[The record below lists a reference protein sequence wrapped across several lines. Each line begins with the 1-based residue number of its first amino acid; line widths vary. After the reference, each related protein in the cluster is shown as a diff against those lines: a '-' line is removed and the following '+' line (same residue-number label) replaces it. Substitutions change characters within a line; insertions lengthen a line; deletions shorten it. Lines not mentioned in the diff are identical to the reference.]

1 MSVCPDGQPSRA
13 VCKTGSDT
21 GRTAHFRAVGAQR
34 AALTP
39 DVWPVA
45 PTSHGWSIWPAM
57 DRARPGEC
65 HGTSTHVTAAAVG
78 VCWHH
83 PRPEHLRLAPFHR
96 WCRTCDSATKYWN
109 LSSNRREFALGADAE
124 SLVLS
129 WNHLKSTPCLL
140 VRHKYRHTNHHT
152 AASLSFKF
160 VRASLG
166 VAHNTNATRPTART
180 TAPPCPSSTR
190 RTRGTGRAIA
200 REAIFESRVGVV
212 GSWSVVRLGRPGTPR
227 NAATGRKRSAP
238 PRNATNGDPKSSGSA
253 VLRTCL
259 VAFFHCDAA
268 AGRPCGREH
277 FSCLGR
283 S

>member
-1 MSVCPDGQPSRA
+1 

-39 DVWPVA
+39 DVRPVA
-45 PTSHGWSIWPAM
+45 PTSHGWPIWPAI

-140 VRHKYRHTNHHT
+140 VRHKYRHTNHHA
-152 AASLSFKF
+152 AASLPFKF

-166 VAHNTNATRPTART
+166 VAHHTNATRPTART
-180 TAPPCPSSTR
+180 TAPPYPPPTRCAGGPTRAVACEAEYFFRVVVVASS
-190 RTRGTGRAIA
+190 
-200 REAIFESRVGVV
+200 
-212 GSWSVVRLGRPGTPR
+212 SVVRLGSTGT
-227 NAATGRKRSAP
+227 T
-238 PRNATNGDPKSSGSA
+238 
-253 VLRTCL
+253 
-259 VAFFHCDAA
+259 
-268 AGRPCGREH
+268 
-277 FSCLGR
+277 
-283 S
+283 